1 MKEGILLCGHGTRRT
16 AGVAAFKELVRIL
29 KARYEDS
36 YEVDYGFLEF
46 NHPTYE
52 AAVERMYLNGVRK
65 IYALPVIL
73 FAGSHAKN
81 DIPYELN
88 TLQTYHD
95 DLSISMGKHI
105 GVSSFLLDLAVKRIE
120 EIELKHGFS
129 KEDRKETCL
138 VVVGRGTT
146 DPDANS
152 DVAKLT
158 SMLWEGLGFGFAT
171 TGYSGTAYPNVQE
184 CLSMTHKLGF
194 KRTIVIP
201 FFFFTGVLLER
212 IYKQV
217 ADMNTSVQSEY
228 IYTDPF
234 GADELILKAFDERL
248 DEAKNGTAH
257 MNCQLCK
264 YRKQVVG
271 FEQDMGKKQ
280 IGHHLNVKGILFEED
295 EKPGEATNSVGK
307 KIKKLLGL

>member
-1 MKEGILLCGHGTRRT
+1 MKEGILLCGHGSRRK
-16 AGVAAFKELVRIL
+16 AAITSFKKLVSIL
-29 KARYEDS
+29 QERYKED

-52 AAVERMYLNGVRK
+52 AAVERMYLNGIRK

-88 TLQTYHD
+88 TIQGYHK
-95 DLSISMGKHI
+95 DLTITMGKHI
-105 GVSSFLLDLAVKRIE
+105 GVNSFLLDLAVKRIQE
-120 EIELKHGFS
+120 TETTLTAIN
-129 KEDRKETCL
+129 RKKTCL

-152 DVAKLT
+152 DVCKLT
-158 SMLWEGLGFGFAT
+158 SMLWEGMGFGFAT
-171 TGYSGTAYPNVQE
+171 TAYSGTAYPKVDE
-184 CLSMTHKLGF
+184 SLRMIEKLGF

-212 IYKQV
+212 IYSQV
-217 ADMNTSVQSEY
+217 TAMDSVSDQEY
-228 IYTDPF
+228 VYTAPF
-234 GADELILKAFDERL
+234 GTDELLMKAFDERL
-248 DEAKNGTAH
+248 GEAKTGTAY

-271 FEQDMGKKQ
+271 FTQDYGKEQV
-280 IGHHLNVKGILFEED
+280 GHHLNVKGILFEED
-295 EKPGEATNSVGK
+295 EKPGEVKNSLGNR
-307 KIKKLLGL
+307 IKKVLGI

>member
-1 MKEGILLCGHGTRRT
+1 MKEGILLCGHGSRRPN
-16 AGVAAFKELVRIL
+16 AVKAFKRLVEIL
-29 KARYEDS
+29 KERYQDT

-52 AAVERMYLNGVRK
+52 AAVERMYLNGIRK

-81 DIPYELN
+81 DIPFELN

-95 DLSISMGKHI
+95 DLTISMAKHI
-105 GVSSFLLDLAVKRIE
+105 GVSSFLLDLAVKRIKETE
-120 EIELKHGFS
+120 EKLPPI
-129 KEDRKETCL
+129 DRKETCL
-138 VVVGRGTT
+138 IVVGRGTT

-158 SMLWEGLGFGFAT
+158 NMLWEGLGFGFAT
-171 TGYSGTAYPNVQE
+171 VGYSGTAYPNIKESLELVD
-184 CLSMTHKLGF
+184 KLRF

-212 IYKQV
+212 IYSAV
-217 ADMNTSVQSEY
+217 TTMNDRSDQAYV
-228 IYTDPF
+228 YTDPF
-234 GADELILKAFDERL
+234 GTDELILKAFDERL
-248 DEAKNGTAH
+248 EEAKNGVAN

-271 FEQDMGKKQ
+271 FESFLGQEQ
-280 IGHHLNVKGILFEED
+280 VGHHLNVKGILFEED
-295 EKPGEATNSVGK
+295 DKPGEK
-307 KIKKLLGL
+307 KKSIGQAIKNVLGI

>member
-1 MKEGILLCGHGTRRT
+1 MKEGILLCGHGSRR
-16 AGVAAFKELVRIL
+16 AAAVTSFKRLVTIL
-29 KARYEDS
+29 KERYHDT

-81 DIPYELN
+81 DIPFELN

-95 DLSISMGKHI
+95 DLTISMAKHI
-105 GVSSFLLDLAVKRIE
+105 GVSSFLLDLAAKRIKETE
-120 EIELKHGFS
+120 EKLIPI
-129 KEDRKETCL
+129 DRKDTCL
-138 VVVGRGTT
+138 IVVGRGTT

-152 DVAKLT
+152 DVAKLMN
-158 SMLWEGLGFGFAT
+158 MLWEGLGFGFAT
-171 TGYSGTAYPNVQE
+171 VGYSGTAYPNIKDSLALVN
-184 CLSMTHKLGF
+184 KLGF

-212 IYKQV
+212 IYAAV
-217 ADMNTSVQSEY
+217 TAIDMDSENEY
-228 IYTDPF
+228 VYTDPF
-234 GADELILKAFDERL
+234 GTDELILKAFDERL
-248 DEAKNGTAH
+248 DEAKNGIAN

-264 YRKQVVG
+264 YRKQVIG
-271 FEQDMGKKQ
+271 FEEYLGQEQ

-295 EKPGEATNSVGK
+295 EKPGVK
-307 KIKKLLGL
+307 KSGIGNTIKKMLGI

>member
-1 MKEGILLCGHGTRRT
+1 MKEGILLCGHGSRRE
-16 AGVAAFKELVRIL
+16 AAITSFKKLVTIL
-29 KARYEDS
+29 QKRYADD

-52 AAVERMYLNGVRK
+52 AAVERMYLNGIRK

-88 TLQTYHD
+88 TLQEYHQ
-95 DLSISMGKHI
+95 DLTITMAKHI
-105 GVSSFLLDLAVKRIE
+105 GVNSFLLDLAVKRI
-120 EIELKHGFS
+120 
-129 KEDRKETCL
+129 KETEATLSPMDRKETCL
-138 VVVGRGTT
+138 VVIGRGTT

-152 DVAKLT
+152 DVCKLT
-158 SMLWEGLGFGFAT
+158 SMLWEGMGFGFAT
-171 TGYSGTAYPNVQE
+171 TGYSGTAYPKVDE
-184 CLSMTHKLGF
+184 SLHMIDKLGF

-212 IYKQV
+212 IYKHV
-217 ADMNTSVQSEY
+217 SHMEATSDKEY
-228 IYTDPF
+228 VYTAPF
-234 GADELILKAFDERL
+234 GTDELLMKAFDERL
-248 DEAKNGTAH
+248 EEAKTGTAY

-271 FEQDMGKKQ
+271 FEQDYGKEQ

-295 EKPGEATNSVGK
+295 KKPGEVKNSLGN
-307 KIKKLLGL
+307 KIKKVLGI

>member
-1 MKEGILLCGHGTRRT
+1 MKKGILLCGHGSRRP
-16 AGVAAFKELVRIL
+16 AAVTSFKRLVSVL
-29 KARYEDS
+29 KERYQDS

-52 AAVERMYLNGVRK
+52 AAVERMYLNGVRE

-81 DIPYELN
+81 DIPFELN
-88 TLQTYHD
+88 TLQTYHN
-95 DLSISMGKHI
+95 DLTIKMAKHI
-105 GVSSFLLDLAVKRIE
+105 GVSSFLLDLSVKRIE
-120 EIELKHGFS
+120 ETEKRLTAL
-129 KEDRKETCL
+129 DRKETCL
-138 VVVGRGTT
+138 IVVGRGTT

-158 SMLWEGLGFGFAT
+158 NMLWEGLGFGFAT
-171 TGYSGTAYPNVQE
+171 VGYSGTAYPNIKESLAMVE
-184 CLSMTHKLGF
+184 KLGF

-212 IYKQV
+212 IYDAVKEM
-217 ADMNTSVQSEY
+217 DENSEHEY
-228 IYTDPF
+228 VYTDPF
-234 GADELILKAFDERL
+234 GTDELILKAFDERL
-248 DEAKNGTAH
+248 EEAKDGVAN

-271 FEQDMGKKQ
+271 FEDYLGQEQ

-295 EKPGEATNSVGK
+295 EKPGQKNNGIGN
-307 KIKKLLGL
+307 KIKKILGI

>member
-1 MKEGILLCGHGTRRT
+1 MKEGILLCGHGSRRE
-16 AGVAAFKELVRIL
+16 AAITSFKRLVTIL
-29 KARYEDS
+29 QERYEKD

-65 IYALPVIL
+65 IHALPVIL

-88 TLQTYHD
+88 TIQSYHD
-95 DLSISMGKHI
+95 DLTITMGKHI

-120 EIELKHGFS
+120 ETEANLTPL
-129 KEDRKETCL
+129 DRKETCL

-152 DVAKLT
+152 DVCKLT
-158 SMLWEGLGFGFAT
+158 SMLWEGMGFGFAT
-171 TGYSGTAYPNVQE
+171 TAYSGTAYPKVDE
-184 CLSMTHKLGF
+184 SLLLIEKLGF

-212 IYKQV
+212 IYDHV
-217 ADMNTSVQSEY
+217 TDRNTVSDQEY
-228 IYTDPF
+228 IYTAPF
-234 GADELILKAFDERL
+234 GTDELLLKAFDERL
-248 DEAKNGTAH
+248 EEAKTGTAH

-271 FEQDMGKKQ
+271 FEQDYGKEQ
-280 IGHHLNVKGILFEED
+280 VGHHLNVKGILFEED
-295 EKPGEATNSVGK
+295 EKPGTSKNSLGD
-307 KIKKLLGL
+307 KIKNILGI

>member
-1 MKEGILLCGHGTRRT
+1 MKEGILLCGHGTRRE
-16 AGVAAFKELVRIL
+16 AGVKSFKRLVSIL
-29 KARYEDS
+29 KERYQNE

-52 AAVERMYLNGVRK
+52 AAVERMYANGIRK

-88 TLQTYHD
+88 TLQSYHD

-105 GVSSFLLDLAVKRIE
+105 GVSSFLLDLSRKRIE
-120 EIELKHGFS
+120 ETEQNLS
-129 KEDRKETCL
+129 KVDRKETCL

-158 SMLWEGLGFGFAT
+158 RMLWDGMGFGFAT
-171 TGYSGTAYPNVQE
+171 TVYSGTAYPKVDEGLQ
-184 CLSMTHKLGF
+184 LVDKLGF
-194 KRTIVIP
+194 KRTIVVP

-212 IYKQV
+212 IQSKV
-217 ADMNTSVQSEY
+217 DTMNERSDLEY
-228 IYTDPF
+228 ICTDPF
-234 GADELILKAFDERL
+234 GADELILQAFDERL
-248 DEAKNGTAH
+248 YEAKNGIAN
-257 MNCQLCK
+257 MNCQMCK
-264 YRKQVVG
+264 YRKQVIG
-271 FEQDMGKKQ
+271 FEEEQGKEQ
-280 IGHHLNVKGILFEED
+280 MGHHLNVKGILFEED
-295 EKPGEATNSVGK
+295 EKPDDTQNSFTT
-307 KIKKLLGL
+307 KIKKILGI

>member
-1 MKEGILLCGHGTRRT
+1 MKEGILLCGHGTRRE
-16 AGVAAFKELVRIL
+16 AGVKSFKRLVSIL
-29 KARYEDS
+29 KERYQDT

-52 AAVERMYLNGVRK
+52 AAVERMYASGIRK

-88 TLQTYHD
+88 TLQGYHD
-95 DLSISMGKHI
+95 DLTISMGKHI
-105 GVSSFLLDLAVKRIE
+105 GVSSFLLDLSLKRIE
-120 EIELKHGFS
+120 ETEKNLPKV
-129 KEDRKETCL
+129 DRKDTCL

-158 SMLWEGLGFGFAT
+158 SMLWDGMGFGFAT
-171 TGYSGTAYPNVQE
+171 TAYSGTAYPKIDEGLQLVE
-184 CLSMTHKLGF
+184 KLGF

-212 IYKQV
+212 IYKNV
-217 ADMNTSVQSEY
+217 SEMNASSDLEY
-228 IYTDPF
+228 VYTDPF

-248 DEAKNGTAH
+248 EEAKNGVAN

-271 FEQDMGKKQ
+271 FEEDQGKEQ
-280 IGHHLNVKGILFEED
+280 MGHHLNVKGILFEED
-295 EKPGEATNSVGK
+295 EKVDEKNSVFS
-307 KIKKLLGL
+307 KIKKGLGI

>member
-1 MKEGILLCGHGTRRT
+1 MKEGILLCGHGSRRE
-16 AGVAAFKELVRIL
+16 AAITSFKRLVSIL
-29 KARYEDS
+29 KERYESD

-52 AAVERMYLNGVRK
+52 AAVERMYLNGIRK

-88 TLQTYHD
+88 TIQSYHK
-95 DLSISMGKHI
+95 DLTIAMGKHI
-105 GVSSFLLDLAVKRIE
+105 GVNSFLLDLAVKRIE
-120 EIELKHGFS
+120 ETEATLS
-129 KEDRKETCL
+129 KLDRKETCL

-152 DVAKLT
+152 DVCKLT
-158 SMLWEGLGFGFAT
+158 SMLWEGMGFGFAT
-171 TGYSGTAYPNVQE
+171 TAYSGTAYPKVDESLQMIE
-184 CLSMTHKLGF
+184 KLGF

-212 IYKQV
+212 IYGHV
-217 ADMNTSVQSEY
+217 TDMNTSSTLEY

-234 GADELILKAFDERL
+234 GTDELLMKAFDERL
-248 DEAKNGTAH
+248 EEAKSGTAH

-271 FEQDMGKKQ
+271 FEQDYGKEQ
-280 IGHHLNVKGILFEED
+280 VGHHLNVKGILFEED
-295 EKPGEATNSVGK
+295 EKPGEVKNSLGS
-307 KIKKLLGL
+307 KIKKVLGI

>member
-1 MKEGILLCGHGTRRT
+1 MKEGILLCGHGSRRAT
-16 AGVAAFKELVRIL
+16 GVTAFKTLVHIL
-29 KARYEDS
+29 KERYAKNYD
-36 YEVDYGFLEF
+36 VDYGFLEF

-52 AAVERMYLNGVRK
+52 AAVERLYLNGIRK

-73 FAGSHAKN
+73 FAGAHAKN

-88 TLQTYHD
+88 TLQSYHD
-95 DLSISMGKHI
+95 DLSIVMGKHI

-120 EIELKHGFS
+120 ETECKLPKI
-129 KEDRKETCL
+129 DRRDTCL

-158 SMLWEGLGFGFAT
+158 SMLWDGMGFGFAT
-171 TGYSGTAYPNVQE
+171 TGYSGTAYPKIDESLEMVN
-184 CLSMTHKLGF
+184 KLGF

-212 IYKQV
+212 IYNTV
-217 ADMNTSVQSEY
+217 TTMNANATGEY
-228 IYTDPF
+228 VYTDPF
-234 GADELILKAFDERL
+234 GADELILQAFDERL
-248 DEAKNGTAH
+248 EEAKNGQAN

-264 YRKQVVG
+264 YRKQVIG
-271 FEQDMGKKQ
+271 FEQDLGKEQ

-295 EKPGEATNSVGK
+295 EKPGDSKTGLGHKV
-307 KIKKLLGL
+307 KKLLGI

>member
-1 MKEGILLCGHGTRRT
+1 MKEGILLCGHGSRRE
-16 AGVAAFKELVRIL
+16 AAVASFKRLVTIL
-29 KARYEDS
+29 KDRYQDS

-52 AAVERMYLNGVRK
+52 AAVERMYLNGIRK

-88 TLQTYHD
+88 TIQSYYE
-95 DLSISMGKHI
+95 DLHIAMAKHI
-105 GVSSFLLDLAVKRIE
+105 GVNSFLLDLAAKRIKE
-120 EIELKHGFS
+120 TEATIPGFN
-129 KEDRKETCL
+129 RKESCL

-152 DVAKLT
+152 DVCKLT
-158 SMLWEGLGFGFAT
+158 SMLWEGLGYGFAT
-171 TGYSGTAYPNVQE
+171 TAYSGTAYPSVKE
-184 CLSMTHKLGF
+184 SLLLTEKLGF

-212 IYKQV
+212 IYSQVTAMDDKV
-217 ADMNTSVQSEY
+217 ADQEF

-234 GADELILKAFDERL
+234 GTDELLLKAFDERL
-248 DEAKNGTAH
+248 EEAKTGTAN

-264 YRKQVVG
+264 YRKQVIG
-271 FEQDMGKKQ
+271 FESDYGKEQ

-295 EKPGEATNSVGK
+295 EKPGEKKNTLGH
-307 KIKKLLGL
+307 KIKKVLGI

>member
-1 MKEGILLCGHGTRRT
+1 MKEGILLCGHGSRRE
-16 AGVAAFKELVRIL
+16 AAVTSFKRLVTIL
-29 KARYEDS
+29 QERYRDD

-52 AAVERMYLNGVRK
+52 AAVERMYLNGIRK

-88 TLQTYHD
+88 TIQSYHN
-95 DLSISMGKHI
+95 DLTINMGKHI

-120 EIELKHGFS
+120 EVESNLSPIS
-129 KEDRKETCL
+129 RKETCL
-138 VVVGRGTT
+138 VVIGRGTT

-152 DVAKLT
+152 DVCKLT
-158 SMLWEGLGFGFAT
+158 SMLWEGMGFGFAT
-171 TGYSGTAYPNVQE
+171 TAYSGTAYPKVDESLQMIE
-184 CLSMTHKLGF
+184 KLGF

-212 IYKQV
+212 IYGHV
-217 ADMNTSVQSEY
+217 TAMNSTSNQEY
-228 IYTDPF
+228 VYTAPF
-234 GADELILKAFDERL
+234 GTDELLLQAFDERL
-248 DEAKNGTAH
+248 EEAKTGVAH

-271 FEQDMGKKQ
+271 FEQDYGKEQ

-295 EKPGEATNSVGK
+295 EKPGVQKNSLGSKVK
-307 KIKKLLGL
+307 KILGI

>member
-1 MKEGILLCGHGTRRT
+1 MKEGILLCGHGTRRE
-16 AGVAAFKELVRIL
+16 AGVKSFKKLVSIL
-29 KARYEDS
+29 KERYQDS

-52 AAVERMYLNGVRK
+52 AAVERMYLNGIRK

-95 DLSISMGKHI
+95 DLTISMGKHI
-105 GVSSFLLDLAVKRIE
+105 GVSSFLLDLSVKRIE
-120 EIELKHGFS
+120 ETEKNLPKV
-129 KEDRKETCL
+129 DRKDTCL

-158 SMLWEGLGFGFAT
+158 SMLWDGMGFGFAT
-171 TGYSGTAYPNVQE
+171 TAYSGTAYPKIDEGLQLVE
-184 CLSMTHKLGF
+184 KLGF

-212 IYKQV
+212 IYTHV
-217 ADMNTSVQSEY
+217 SEMNANSDLEY
-228 IYTDPF
+228 VYTDPF
-234 GADELILKAFDERL
+234 GADELILQAFDERL
-248 DEAKNGTAH
+248 QEAKNGTAN

-271 FEQDMGKKQ
+271 FEQDQGKEQ

-295 EKPGEATNSVGK
+295 EKPQEKQNSVGS
-307 KIKKLLGL
+307 KIKKMLGI

>member
-1 MKEGILLCGHGTRRT
+1 MKEGILLCGHGTRRE
-16 AGVAAFKELVRIL
+16 AGVKSFKRLVSVL
-29 KARYEDS
+29 KERYQDA

-52 AAVERMYLNGVRK
+52 AAVERMYANGIRK

-88 TLQTYHD
+88 TLQGYHD
-95 DLSISMGKHI
+95 DLTISMGKHI
-105 GVSSFLLDLAVKRIE
+105 GVSSFLLDLSLKRIE
-120 EIELKHGFS
+120 ETEKNLPKV
-129 KEDRKETCL
+129 DRKDTCL

-158 SMLWEGLGFGFAT
+158 SMLWDGMGFGFAT
-171 TGYSGTAYPNVQE
+171 TAYSGTAFPKIDEGLQLVE
-184 CLSMTHKLGF
+184 KLGF

-212 IYKQV
+212 IYKNV
-217 ADMNTSVQSEY
+217 SEMNAQSDLEY
-228 IYTDPF
+228 VYTDPF

-248 DEAKNGTAH
+248 EEAKNGIAN

-264 YRKQVVG
+264 YRKQVIG
-271 FEQDMGKKQ
+271 FEEDQGKEQ
-280 IGHHLNVKGILFEED
+280 MGHHLNVKGILFEED
-295 EKPGEATNSVGK
+295 EKVNQKPSVFT
-307 KIKKLLGL
+307 KIKKGLGI

>member
-1 MKEGILLCGHGTRRT
+1 MKEGILLCGHGSRRE
-16 AGVAAFKELVRIL
+16 AAITSFKKLVTIL
-29 KARYEDS
+29 QNRYEKE

-52 AAVERMYLNGVRK
+52 AAVERMYLNGIRK
-65 IYALPVIL
+65 VYALPVIL

-88 TLQTYHD
+88 TIQSYHE
-95 DLSISMGKHI
+95 DLTITMSKHI
-105 GVSSFLLDLAVKRIE
+105 GVNSFLLDLAVKRIE
-120 EIELKHGFS
+120 ETEATLTPM
-129 KEDRKETCL
+129 DRKETCL

-152 DVAKLT
+152 DVCKLT
-158 SMLWEGLGFGFAT
+158 SMLWEGMGYGFAT
-171 TGYSGTAYPNVQE
+171 TAYSGTAYPKVDESLQMIE
-184 CLSMTHKLGF
+184 KLGF

-212 IYKQV
+212 IYGHV
-217 ADMNTSVQSEY
+217 TTMNTNSDQEF
-228 IYTDPF
+228 IYTAPF
-234 GADELILKAFDERL
+234 GTDELLMKAFDERL
-248 DEAKNGTAH
+248 EEAKTGTAY

-271 FEQDMGKKQ
+271 FEQDYGAEQ
-280 IGHHLNVKGILFEED
+280 VGHHLNVKGILFEED
-295 EKPGEATNSVGK
+295 EKPGEVKNSLGT
-307 KIKKLLGL
+307 KIKKVLGI

>member
-1 MKEGILLCGHGTRRT
+1 MKEGILLCGHGSRRE
-16 AGVAAFKELVRIL
+16 AAITSFKKLVTIL
-29 KARYEDS
+29 QNRYQND

-52 AAVERMYLNGVRK
+52 AAVERMYLNGIRK

-88 TLQTYHD
+88 TLQEYHP
-95 DLSISMGKHI
+95 DLTITMAKHI
-105 GVSSFLLDLAVKRIE
+105 GANSFLLDLAAKRI
-120 EIELKHGFS
+120 
-129 KEDRKETCL
+129 KETEATLSPMDRKETCL
-138 VVVGRGTT
+138 VVIGRGTT

-152 DVAKLT
+152 DVCKLT
-158 SMLWEGLGFGFAT
+158 SMLWEGMGFGFAT
-171 TGYSGTAYPNVQE
+171 TAYSGTAYPKVDE
-184 CLSMTHKLGF
+184 SLKMIEKLGF

-212 IYKQV
+212 IYSHV
-217 ADMNTSVQSEY
+217 ADRNRISNYEY
-228 IYTDPF
+228 IYTAPF
-234 GADELILKAFDERL
+234 GTDELLMKAFDERL
-248 DEAKNGTAH
+248 EEAKTGTAY

-264 YRKQVVG
+264 YRKQVIG
-271 FEQDMGKKQ
+271 FEQDYGKEQ

-295 EKPGEATNSVGK
+295 EKPGEVKNSLGS
-307 KIKKLLGL
+307 KIKKVLGI

>member
-1 MKEGILLCGHGTRRT
+1 MKEGILLCGHGSRRE
-16 AGVAAFKELVRIL
+16 AAITSFKRLVSIL
-29 KARYEDS
+29 KERYESD

-52 AAVERMYLNGVRK
+52 AAVERMYLNGIRK

-88 TLQTYHD
+88 TIQSYHK
-95 DLSISMGKHI
+95 DLTIAMGKHI
-105 GVSSFLLDLAVKRIE
+105 GVNSFLLDLAVKRIE
-120 EIELKHGFS
+120 ETEATLS
-129 KEDRKETCL
+129 KLDRKETCL

-152 DVAKLT
+152 DVCKLT
-158 SMLWEGLGFGFAT
+158 SMLWEGMGFGFAT
-171 TGYSGTAYPNVQE
+171 TAYSGTAYPKVDESLQMIE
-184 CLSMTHKLGF
+184 KLGF

-212 IYKQV
+212 IYGHV
-217 ADMNTSVQSEY
+217 TDMNTSSTLEY

-234 GADELILKAFDERL
+234 GTDELLMKAFDERL
-248 DEAKNGTAH
+248 EEAKTGTAH

-271 FEQDMGKKQ
+271 FEQDYGKEQ
-280 IGHHLNVKGILFEED
+280 VGHHLNVKGILFEED
-295 EKPGEATNSVGK
+295 EKPGEVKNSLGS
-307 KIKKLLGL
+307 KIKKVLGI

>member
-1 MKEGILLCGHGTRRT
+1 MKEGILLCGHGSRRE
-16 AGVAAFKELVRIL
+16 AAITSFKKLVTIL
-29 KARYEDS
+29 QERYQKD

-52 AAVERMYLNGVRK
+52 AAVERMYLNGIRK

-88 TLQTYHD
+88 TLQSYHD
-95 DLSISMGKHI
+95 DLTITMAKHI

-120 EIELKHGFS
+120 ETEATLS
-129 KEDRKETCL
+129 PLDRKETCL

-152 DVAKLT
+152 DVCKLT
-158 SMLWEGLGFGFAT
+158 SMLWEGMGFGFAT
-171 TGYSGTAYPNVQE
+171 TAYSGTAYPKVDESLQMIE
-184 CLSMTHKLGF
+184 KLGF

-212 IYKQV
+212 IYGHV
-217 ADMNTSVQSEY
+217 NDMNISSDLEY

-234 GADELILKAFDERL
+234 GTDELLMKAFDERL
-248 DEAKNGTAH
+248 EEAKTGTAY

-271 FEQDMGKKQ
+271 FEQDYGKEQ

-295 EKPGEATNSVGK
+295 EKPGEVKNSLGS
-307 KIKKLLGL
+307 KIKKVLGI

>member
-1 MKEGILLCGHGTRRT
+1 MKEGILLCGHGSRRE
-16 AGVAAFKELVRIL
+16 AAVTSFKKLVTIL
-29 KARYEDS
+29 QERYQTD

-52 AAVERMYLNGVRK
+52 AAVERMYLNGIRK

-88 TLQTYHD
+88 TIQSYHE
-95 DLSISMGKHI
+95 DLIIAMGKHI
-105 GVSSFLLDLAVKRIE
+105 GVNSFVLDLAVKRIE
-120 EIELKHGFS
+120 ETESALS
-129 KEDRKETCL
+129 KLDRKETCL

-152 DVAKLT
+152 DVCKLT
-158 SMLWEGLGFGFAT
+158 RMLWEGMGFGFAT
-171 TGYSGTAYPNVQE
+171 TAYSGTAYPKVDE
-184 CLSMTHKLGF
+184 SLKMVEKLGF

-201 FFFFTGVLLER
+201 FFFFTGILLER
-212 IYKQV
+212 IYSHV
-217 ADMNTSVQSEY
+217 TDMNAVSDQEY
-228 IYTDPF
+228 IYTAPF
-234 GADELILKAFDERL
+234 GTDELLLKAFDERL
-248 DEAKNGTAH
+248 EEAKSGTAN

-271 FEQDMGKKQ
+271 FEQDYGKEQ
-280 IGHHLNVKGILFEED
+280 VGHHLNVKGILFEED
-295 EKPGEATNSVGK
+295 EKPGEVKNSLGS
-307 KIKKLLGL
+307 KIKKILGI

>member
-1 MKEGILLCGHGTRRT
+1 MKEGILLCGHGTRRE
-16 AGVAAFKELVRIL
+16 AGVKSFKQLVSIL
-29 KARYEDS
+29 KDRYQVD

-52 AAVERMYLNGVRK
+52 AAVERMYAKGIRK

-81 DIPYELN
+81 DIPFELN
-88 TLQTYHD
+88 TLQGYHN
-95 DLSISMGKHI
+95 DLTISMGKHI
-105 GVSSFLLDLAVKRIE
+105 GVSSFLLDLSLKRIE
-120 EIELKHGFS
+120 ETEKNLPKI
-129 KEDRKETCL
+129 DRKETCL

-158 SMLWEGLGFGFAT
+158 SMLWDGMGFGFAT
-171 TGYSGTAYPNVQE
+171 TVFSGTAFPNVHEGLQLVE
-184 CLSMTHKLGF
+184 KLGF

-212 IYKQV
+212 IYKSV
-217 ADMNTSVQSEY
+217 SEMNTNSNLEY
-228 IYTDPF
+228 VYTDPF

-248 DEAKNGTAH
+248 HEAKNGIAN

-264 YRKQVVG
+264 YRKQVIG
-271 FEQDMGKKQ
+271 FEEDKGKEQ
-280 IGHHLNVKGILFEED
+280 VGHHLNVKGILFEED
-295 EKPGEATNSVGK
+295 EKPNEEQNGFGH
-307 KIKKLLGL
+307 KIKKMLGI

>member
-1 MKEGILLCGHGTRRT
+1 MKEGILLCGHGSRREAAIT
-16 AGVAAFKELVRIL
+16 SFKRLVAIL
-29 KARYEDS
+29 KDRYKND

-52 AAVERMYLNGVRK
+52 AAVERMYLNGIRK

-88 TLQTYHD
+88 TIQSYHE
-95 DLSISMGKHI
+95 DLAIAMGKHI
-105 GVSSFLLDLAVKRIE
+105 GVNSFLLDLAVKRIE
-120 EIELKHGFS
+120 ETEATLS
-129 KEDRKETCL
+129 KLDRKETCL

-152 DVAKLT
+152 DVCKLT
-158 SMLWEGLGFGFAT
+158 SMLWEGMGFGFAT
-171 TGYSGTAYPNVQE
+171 TAYSGTAYPKVDESLQMIE
-184 CLSMTHKLGF
+184 KLGF

-212 IYKQV
+212 IYGHV
-217 ADMNTSVQSEY
+217 TDMNTSSTLEY

-234 GADELILKAFDERL
+234 GTDELLMKAFDERL
-248 DEAKNGTAH
+248 EEAKSGTAH

-264 YRKQVVG
+264 YRKQVIG
-271 FEQDMGKKQ
+271 FEQDYGKEQ
-280 IGHHLNVKGILFEED
+280 VGHHLNVKGILFEED
-295 EKPGEATNSVGK
+295 EKPGEVKNSLSS
-307 KIKKLLGL
+307 KIKKVLGI